1 MIVFA
6 YTLLGLHL
14 KVRLKGN
21 YYVVGAMETDVILFL
36 PPQMQNGSE
45 NAFSVLTIVKAE
57 VMKLLRFVEKCCL
70 SRSPPPTPDRSRAYM
85 PGPTL
90 LFIGPFDQLPRKAES
105 DGGRERGRQPKVGCG
120 SSGGQESKTQDRRP
134 RETSDFKIDVLTF
147 RPRASIFV
155 QTVVIEENPR
165 DQVRVAS

>member
-1 MIVFA
+1 
-6 YTLLGLHL
+6 
-14 KVRLKGN
+14 
-21 YYVVGAMETDVILFL
+21 
-36 PPQMQNGSE
+36 MQNESE
-45 NAFSVLTIVKAE
+45 NAFSVLTISYE
-57 VMKLLRFVEKCCL
+57 VMRLLRFVEKCCL

-105 DGGRERGRQPKVGCG
+105 DGGRGEGGSQKLDVAAAAVKNQRHKTEDRG
-120 SSGGQESKTQDRRP
+120 

-155 QTVVIEENPR
+155 QTVVIEGNPR

>member
-14 KVRLKGN
+14 KVRLKAN

-36 PPQMQNGSE
+36 PPRMQNEYE

-70 SRSPPPTPDRSRAYM
+70 SRSPPRS
-85 PGPTL
+85 
-90 LFIGPFDQLPRKAES
+90 K
-105 DGGRERGRQPKVGCG
+105 
-120 SSGGQESKTQDRRP
+120 
-134 RETSDFKIDVLTF
+134 
-147 RPRASIFV
+147 
-155 QTVVIEENPR
+155 
-165 DQVRVAS
+165 